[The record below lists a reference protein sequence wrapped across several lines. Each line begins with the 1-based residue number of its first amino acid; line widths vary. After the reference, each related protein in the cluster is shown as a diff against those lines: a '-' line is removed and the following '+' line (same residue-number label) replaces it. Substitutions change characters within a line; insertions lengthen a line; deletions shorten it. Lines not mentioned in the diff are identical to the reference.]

1 MPDVPRRTA
10 VAHPRTFAV
19 RRKRPRSP
27 RAEVT
32 EQTTVGNVLIEAHIR
47 AQLRLG
53 LLIGTL
59 VGAVML
65 GIPLLLLA
73 LPALRENTIL
83 DLSIGWIAL
92 SVLVFPVIVGGGIA
106 YLKLAER
113 NEDRFTQLM
122 DTQLMDRQ

>member
-19 RRKRPRSP
+19 RRKRPRSR

-59 VGAVML
+59 VGAVMV
-65 GIPLLLLA
+65 GIPMLLLA
-73 LPALRENTIL
+73 LPALRDVTVF
-83 DLSIGWIAL
+83 DLPIGWIAL
-92 SVLVFPVIVGGGIA
+92 SVMVFPVIVGGGYA

-122 DTQLMDRQ
+122 DRQ